1 MIRVFKL
8 NHKGKIHIGLRS
20 EISDVWSKIKTIEG
34 AKYTRTHGCYY
45 IPYTKEAYRAF
56 RSLHLDYTIESGTTG
71 AFASKSE
78 STAISEIPSEPP
90 ALPDSEQQTDAGIR
104 KPTGFSDIRIHWT
117 GRGFCIKMPYSKRD
131 VQFVKSLAG
140 SWWRANERVWYAKS
154 TLDNLEKI
162 QKHFSPF
169 DKEKYS
175 LLYEQIGQIEEPRIL
190 EIYRTPE
197 HIQLAMVK
205 VKGFG
210 ADVSMVKSIPDRVYN
225 KEYKRWEI
233 PLKKESID
241 RLIDYYGK
249 MGYKIINRLPRQAK
263 EYQKP
268 KVKTREAVTKLL
280 RKTAPKYHTSIIKLT
295 DAMLRMSYSHGTIM
309 SYGGKIA
316 RVLEY
321 CGRERMEDVKAEQ
334 VNDYLTSLSKSG
346 ASDSLINMVYSAVN
360 LYFDKVVFDSGFKI
374 DKLKRPRR
382 AKTLPGILSTNEVD
396 RLLASCQNIKHL
408 TILYALYGGGLRVS
422 EVVNLRV
429 QDIHWERNQILI
441 KSGKGRKD
449 RMVMLSD
456 ALKQLMSKYFDL
468 YQPEYWLFEGQ
479 KGKTQ
484 YSTSS
489 VQKIVK
495 QAAKNAGINRRV
507 TPHTLR
513 HCFAT
518 HLMDKGLDSRYIQ
531 ELLGHKDIK
540 TTLIYTHVTNKS
552 ISTIESPL
560 DMLMDDKIKKDKKN
574 L

>member
-1 MIRVFKL
+1 MIKLFKL
-8 NHKGKIHIGLRS
+8 NHRGKLHIGLRAT
-20 EISDVWSKIKTIEG
+20 IPNIWARIKSIEG
-34 AKYTRTHGCYY
+34 AKYTKTHGCFY
-45 IPYTKEAYRAF
+45 IPYTKAAYQAF
-56 RSLHLDYTIESGTTG
+56 KRLKLDYTIDSDTTG
-71 AFASKSE
+71 GFASQSE
-78 STAISEIPSEPP
+78 NNAISGAIPETP
-90 ALPDSEQQTDAGIR
+90 ALPDSESQRDAGIR
-104 KPTGFSDIRIHWT
+104 ESLGFSEILIDWT
-117 GRGFCIKMPYSKRD
+117 GQGFSIKMPYSKPD
-131 VQFVKSLAG
+131 IEFVKSLSG
-140 SWWRANERVWYAKS
+140 SWWRPNERMWYAKS
-154 TLDNLEKI
+154 SLENLEKI
-162 QKHFSPF
+162 QKYFAPF
-169 DKEKYS
+169 DKGKYA
-175 LLYEQIGQIEEPRIL
+175 LLYEQIGQIEEPRIV

-210 ADVSMVKSIPDRVYN
+210 ADVSMVKSISGRVYN
-225 KEYKRWEI
+225 KSFRRWEI
-233 PLKKESID
+233 PMEKEVID
-241 RLIDYYGK
+241 RMIAYYADK
-249 MGYKIINRLPRQAK
+249 GYTIVNRLPGHSI

-268 KVKTREAVTKLL
+268 KAKTKDAVAKLL
-280 RKTAPKYHTSIIKLT
+280 RKIAPRYHESVSKMT
-295 DAMLRMSYSHGTIM
+295 DAMIRMSYSHGTIM

-321 CGRERMEDVKAEQ
+321 CGRDHMEDVKAEQ
-334 VNDYLTSLSKSG
+334 VNEYLTYLSKNGS
-346 ASDSLINMVYSAVN
+346 SDSLINMVYSAVN
-360 LYFDKVVFDSGFKI
+360 LYYEKVVFDSEFEI
-374 DKLKRPRR
+374 EKLKRPRR

-408 TILYALYGGGLRVS
+408 TILYILYGGGLRVS
-422 EVVNLRV
+422 EVINLRV
-429 QDIHWERNQILI
+429 QDVHWDRSQILV

-449 RMVMLSD
+449 RMVMLSKV
-456 ALKQLMSKYFDL
+456 LKELMRKYFDL

-479 KGKTQ
+479 EGKRQ

-489 VQKIVK
+489 IQKIVK
-495 QAAKNAGINRRV
+495 QAAKRAGINRRV

-560 DMLMDDKIKKDKKN
+560 DMLMGDKAKKDKKN